1 MTIIYFILAALAL
14 GILVLI
20 HELGHLV
27 VAKAVGMA
35 VESFSIGFGP
45 ALFKKRIGGIEYR
58 IGCIPFGGYVRIRGM
73 ERTKEKGE
81 KGKIDSVYDIPQGF
95 FSKSPW
101 KRILVLVAGPLANIL
116 LAVLAF
122 SILYMNGGRSKNYSD
137 CSKVVGWV
145 HPVLQAEGLLPGDEI
160 LTCNGKPYVGD
171 KDMLTTSLLEGHLN
185 LEIKRPGYLT
195 VPSKEFAID
204 VEFDPTKFGVPCS
217 GASYL
222 LYGNQV
228 PLTKNSPMENSEL
241 RPNDRF
247 VWMDGTLLFSMAQ
260 ISQILNESYA
270 FVKVARND
278 KIFFS
283 RQPRVLASVLHYTP
297 YLRNELIDTQYE
309 AGLKGKWSSLY
320 TLPYVIN
327 SYGYIEGELTA
338 IDPESPLP
346 QPQERLQLGDRI
358 LAIDGTPVSGSVDIL
373 RLVQNHR
380 VSIIVQQMSPQELEE
395 VNSRDADKRFIAS
408 YHSEDLLQILNHL
421 GESHPVEVAGPY
433 RLLDPVQPRP
443 WIDVYSSESLDKQLE
458 VAKKIKNKDKQR
470 YYLERLDA
478 EKQKPSLG
486 ISLKDLKVRYNP
498 SPVVMLSNITKESL
512 ITLKALVTGHLSP
525 QWLSGPVGIVQVL
538 HTGWSVGFSEVL
550 FWIGLISMNL
560 AVLNLLPIPVLDG
573 GYILLCL
580 WEIVTR
586 RRLNMKIVERI
597 LDPFTFLLII
607 FFIFLTFQDLFRFF
621 G

>member
-14 GILVLI
+14 GVLVLI
-20 HELGHLV
+20 HELGHLI

-73 ERTKEKGE
+73 EHTKEKGE
-81 KGKIDSVYDIPQGF
+81 KSKIESVYDIPNGF

-101 KRILVLVAGPLANIL
+101 KRIFVLFAGPFANIL
-116 LAVLAF
+116 LALLAF
-122 SILYMNGGRSKNYSD
+122 SILYMNGGRNKNYND
-137 CSKVVGWV
+137 CSRVVGWV
-145 HPVLQAEGLLPGDEI
+145 HPVLQAEGLIPGDEI
-160 LTCNGKPYVGD
+160 RVCNGKPYGGD
-171 KDMLTTSLLEGHLN
+171 KEMLTTSLLEGHLN
-185 LEIKRPGYLT
+185 LEITRPGYLA
-195 VPSKEFAID
+195 VPSKEFSID
-204 VEFDPTKFGVPCS
+204 VGFDPTKLGVPCS

-222 LYGNQV
+222 LYHDQV
-228 PLTKNSPMENSEL
+228 SLPVNSPMKNSQL
-241 RPNDRF
+241 RPNDRL

-260 ISQILNESYA
+260 VSQILNESYA
-270 FVKVARND
+270 FVKVTRNGE
-278 KIFFS
+278 ILFS

-327 SYGYIEGELTA
+327 SYGYVEGELTS
-338 IDPESPLP
+338 IDPESPFP
-346 QPQERLQLGDRI
+346 QSQERLQLGDRI

-373 RLVQNHR
+373 RLVQNHW
-380 VSIIVQQMSPQELEE
+380 VSIIVQQMSDQELEE
-395 VNSRDADKRFIAS
+395 VNSLDADKKFIAS
-408 YHSEDLLQILNHL
+408 YHSKDLLQILNHL
-421 GESHPVEVAGPY
+421 GEPKEVKIAGPY
-433 RLLDPVQPRP
+433 RLLDPIEPRP

-458 VAKKIKNKDKQR
+458 LAKKIKNKDKQR

-486 ISLKDLKVRYNP
+486 ISLKDLKVKYNP
-498 SPVVMLSNITKESL
+498 SPVVLLVNITKESL

-525 QWLSGPVGIVQVL
+525 RWLSGPVGIVQIL
-538 HTGWSVGFSEVL
+538 HTGWSVGFSEAL
-550 FWIGLISMNL
+550 FWTGLISMNL

-580 WEIVTR
+580 WEVVTR
-586 RRLNMKIVERI
+586 RRLNMKIVGRI
-597 LDPFTFLLII
+597 LVPFTFLLIV